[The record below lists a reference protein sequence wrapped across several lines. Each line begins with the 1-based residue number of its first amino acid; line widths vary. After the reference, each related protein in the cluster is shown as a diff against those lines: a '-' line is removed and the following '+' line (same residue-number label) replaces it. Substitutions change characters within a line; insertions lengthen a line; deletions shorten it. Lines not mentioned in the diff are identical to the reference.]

1 MSSNQELININNIYS
16 NNGNVKKDWELF
28 IKDIN
33 NDSYVDQIIFLLQ
46 KNMKEMP
53 KNQLTLDIIDL
64 IIDHG
69 SQKSLFQ
76 IAQKSFLD
84 TVLDLLKTE
93 TNAGIE
99 IQKEVIYLVQKWA
112 KKFYNNKNFS
122 IFMENYTFLKN
133 NGIVY
138 PPENF
143 VIKTYDKFIS
153 QEEIKNSLSNN
164 QNNFSNQFGN
174 NNSNQNDGFPGQGN
188 NDGFPRGNNNNNNFP
203 MQNNDNGDGFPRE
216 NNNNNFPMQ
225 NNKNDSDGF
234 PRQNSN
240 NNFPM
245 QNDNN
250 NGFPMQN
257 NDGFP
262 RQNSNNIGGFPMG
275 DNNNMSGF
283 PMGNN
288 NNNNYNF
295 SNNYQNDF
303 NNNNYGNNN
312 NHFGNNNNLYNVYD
326 SFGDS
331 NDNNNFGNQQ
341 FNNNNFSSNNM
352 DPNSLIEYWKPKI
365 KTYNQHISEGKFS
378 FHASKLKDYIR
389 EILNSLPKVND
400 ELNHCFTDYIRRDL
414 SNIKSD
420 MEQTCYRYECLN
432 NNRKVEPF
440 QSAFDGNS
448 RKYFFDAKNLLSEKS
463 YIPYSNVEE
472 QSPTMSGLEKFGN
485 TIKEGAF
492 YVGRKIKDAAVGG
505 YDYVKE
511 KMG

>member
-1 MSSNQELININNIYS
+1 
-16 NNGNVKKDWELF
+16 
-28 IKDIN
+28 
-33 NDSYVDQIIFLLQ
+33 
-46 KNMKEMP
+46 
-53 KNQLTLDIIDL
+53 
-64 IIDHG
+64 
-69 SQKSLFQ
+69 
-76 IAQKSFLD
+76 
-84 TVLDLLKTE
+84 
-93 TNAGIE
+93 
-99 IQKEVIYLVQKWA
+99 
-112 KKFYNNKNFS
+112 
-122 IFMENYTFLKN
+122 
-133 NGIVY
+133 
-138 PPENF
+138 
-143 VIKTYDKFIS
+143 
-153 QEEIKNSLSNN
+153 
-164 QNNFSNQFGN
+164 
-174 NNSNQNDGFPGQGN
+174 
-188 NDGFPRGNNNNNNFP
+188 
-203 MQNNDNGDGFPRE
+203 
-216 NNNNNFPMQ
+216 
-225 NNKNDSDGF
+225 
-234 PRQNSN
+234 
-240 NNFPM
+240 
-245 QNDNN
+245 
-250 NGFPMQN
+250 
-257 NDGFP
+257 
-262 RQNSNNIGGFPMG
+262 MG

-303 NNNNYGNNN
+303 NNNNFGNNN

-389 EILNSLPKVND
+389 EILNSLPKIND

-420 MEQTCYRYECLN
+420 MEQTCYRYECVK

-440 QSAFDGNS
+440 QSAFDGNT
-448 RKYFFDAKNLLSEKS
+448 RKYFFDSKNLLSEKS